1 MAIKGL
7 VADFE
12 ENGIKMSTEGFAAKR
27 ADHLL
32 PERKRWPPKGQ
43 QQVLQQRDQITYIL
57 KAGDDHQK
65 GQQIF
70 LQQGGQITYFLKA
83 GDGYQKVSKE
93 FVMNGWS
100 EYNMY
105 IRNINVVITN
115 TTHTC

>member
-57 KAGDDHQK
+57 ETGDGHQRVRSGFHSKERLDHLLSEDGRWPPK
-65 GQQIF
+65 GQQ
-70 LQQGGQITYFLKA
+70 Q
-83 GDGYQKVSKE
+83 VSQ
-93 FVMNGWS
+93 
-100 EYNMY
+100 
-105 IRNINVVITN
+105 
-115 TTHTC
+115 